1 MISRGDKKIVYTYS
15 VEIKTRDWKKIQ
27 TPQTI
32 INMNKHRNHDEQ
44 YISPPNQA
52 VNLTIP
58 EL

>member
-1 MISRGDKKIVYTYS
+1 MISRGDKKIVDTYS

-27 TPQTI
+27 TQTI